1 MSNNAKKSISATI
14 GTLILMLI
22 INHYFKPNTF
32 DFIIGYM
39 VTNLFIRLILLE
51 QWFQVTL
58 ERKQE
63 MFNKKELAS
72 MRKKQLDGIIDDLRA
87 DNDKLAIE
95 KEHLQEQ
102 VRVLQSGLKLYKNHL
117 VEVIKSNTIAEL
129 KRKKRSVIK
138 HS

>member
-1 MSNNAKKSISATI
+1 
-14 GTLILMLI
+14 
-22 INHYFKPNTF
+22 
-32 DFIIGYM
+32 
-39 VTNLFIRLILLE
+39 
-51 QWFQVTL
+51 
-58 ERKQE
+58 

-72 MRKKQLDGIIDDLRA
+72 MRKKELDGIINYLRA

-129 KRKKRSVIK
+129 KRNKKEV
-138 HS
+138 

>member
-63 MFNKKELAS
+63 MSEPKLEFEVRAPGS
-72 MRKKQLDGIIDDLRA
+72 DMRTTVKVDGYNYQAIDRICKQTNITLFEVTNRLIEYALRHVEIT
-87 DNDKLAIE
+87 DKDDKL
-95 KEHLQEQ
+95 
-102 VRVLQSGLKLYKNHL
+102 R
-117 VEVIKSNTIAEL
+117 
-129 KRKKRSVIK
+129 
-138 HS
+138 

>member
-1 MSNNAKKSISATI
+1 
-14 GTLILMLI
+14 
-22 INHYFKPNTF
+22 
-32 DFIIGYM
+32 
-39 VTNLFIRLILLE
+39 
-51 QWFQVTL
+51 
-58 ERKQE
+58 

-72 MRKKQLDGIIDDLRA
+72 MRKKQLDWLIDYLRANNDKLRA

-129 KRKKRSVIK
+129 KRNKKEV
-138 HS
+138 

>member
-22 INHYFKPNTF
+22 INHYFKTNTF

-63 MFNKKELAS
+63 MSEPKLEFEVRAPGS
-72 MRKKQLDGIIDDLRA
+72 DMRTTVKVDGYNYQAIDRICKQTNITLFEVTNRLIEYALRHVEIT
-87 DNDKLAIE
+87 DKDDKL
-95 KEHLQEQ
+95 
-102 VRVLQSGLKLYKNHL
+102 R
-117 VEVIKSNTIAEL
+117 
-129 KRKKRSVIK
+129 
-138 HS
+138 

>member
-72 MRKKQLDGIIDDLRA
+72 MRKKQLDGIINDLRA

-129 KRKKRSVIK
+129 KRNKKEV
-138 HS
+138 